1 MKQATITMDM
11 KEYEALEQIR
21 KEIYDAETDYQNA
34 YGYRSRIV
42 SRNLEMENLKE
53 LNKMVEDAR
62 ENLNRLYR
70 SFFRRVDYLV
80 ENKVCK

>member
-34 YGYRSRIV
+34 YGYRLRIV

>member
-34 YGYRSRIV
+34 YGYRLRIV
-42 SRNLEMENLKE
+42 SRDPEMENLKE